1 MNANQ
6 ENNIEFLQ
14 QRISQLES
22 ALRVASHD
30 LRSPLMTIQGFSQE
44 LLSSLHE
51 LKDLL
56 PQSPTT
62 AEDARLREV
71 ILQEIPEGL
80 QFISEG
86 AAKLETLI
94 NGLSRNL

>member
-1 MNANQ
+1 MNADQ
-6 ENNIEFLQ
+6 QNNVDFLQ

-22 ALRVASHD
+22 ALRAASHD

-44 LLSSLHE
+44 LLSSLRE

-56 PQSPTT
+56 QQSTT
-62 AEDARLREV
+62 APHNDRIGEIV
-71 ILQEIPEGL
+71 VHEIPEAV
-80 QFISEG
+80 QFICDG

-94 NGLSRNL
+94 NSLSKNL